1 MDGANLF
8 LVICPWKQ
16 AQQVDTYNPK
26 VPEKI
31 KGRPLLGDWWTQMA
45 LGMYQFKSKS
55 IYWVL
60 QYIRKHKRYKD
71 QQDIVPI
78 LKNNLVP
85 GYKNISS

>member
-1 MDGANLF
+1 
-8 LVICPWKQ
+8 
-16 AQQVDTYNPK
+16 
-26 VPEKI
+26 
-31 KGRPLLGDWWTQMA
+31 MA

-60 QYIRKHKRYKD
+60 RYIRKHKRYKD